1 MKWKLLIVAVGI
13 AIFVIL
19 FFPMQ
24 IYWLFCPHTLQD
36 VILQVFKNRENDY
49 VIAYP
54 QTATAQLLHRNTGDG
69 ATLDDY
75 AKDAPTTISPEQV
88 QQLKTLLQDPKS
100 YDWGMGKTC
109 QPDYGVLYS
118 FRAEGHIVRVAICFK
133 CNMIGVFDGED
144 DHAGKINNQYL
155 ITPMRVKLVA
165 VTKAVFPNDKTIQAL
180 Q

>member
-13 AIFVIL
+13 VIFVIL

-36 VILQVFKNRENDY
+36 VIQQVFKSRDIDC

-54 QTATAQLLHRNTGDG
+54 QQVTAQRLHRNTEYGGLDG
-69 ATLDDY
+69 YT
-75 AKDAPTTISPEQV
+75 KDPPVTISPEQV

-100 YDWGMGKTC
+100 YDWGMGNNC
-109 QPDYGVLYS
+109 VPDYAVLYS
-118 FRAEGHIVRVAICFK
+118 FRAEGHTVRVAFCFE
-133 CNMIGVFDGED
+133 CNMIGVFDGQD
-144 DHAGKINNQYL
+144 DHAGQINNRYMFK
-155 ITPMRVKLVA
+155 PMRAQVIAL
-165 VTKAVFPNDKTIQAL
+165 TKTIFPNDKTIQAL